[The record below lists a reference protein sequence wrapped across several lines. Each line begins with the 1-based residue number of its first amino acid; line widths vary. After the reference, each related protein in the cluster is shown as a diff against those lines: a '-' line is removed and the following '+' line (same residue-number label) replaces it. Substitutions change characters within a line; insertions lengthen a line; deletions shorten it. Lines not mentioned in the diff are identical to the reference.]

1 MIEHLVLSG
10 AATNGLIQVGLLN
23 HLMDTNF
30 FKLKDIKSIYA
41 TSAGAIISILILLG
55 VSFTEIKEYFINRPW
70 QKFFDIDFKF
80 EEKGVFLSCYLYDMI
95 KPFIKAYDIPESYTL
110 LDLYN
115 KTSIDLHIFT
125 TKINGM
131 VLTDLNHVTHPSIT
145 IQQVITMTAAIPF
158 VFPPVKYENE
168 YYIDGGLVNRCP
180 LRSIEHHN
188 YDPTSILVID
198 ILEDSIVK
206 YNDESSMI
214 DLLIVLY
221 SNSMMIICSDMYN
234 EKFINYP
241 YYYRIISEN
250 IFNSNALEKFINT
263 IEYRQELYEKGYN
276 YLKNKTENL

>member
-10 AATNGLIQVGLLN
+10 AATNGLIQVGLLT
-23 HLMDTNF
+23 HLLENEIIHMKN
-30 FKLKDIKSIYA
+30 IKSIYA
-41 TSAGAIISILILLG
+41 TSAGAIISVLLLIG
-55 VSFTEIKEYFINRPW
+55 VSVTEIKEYFINRPW

-95 KPFIKAYDIPESYTL
+95 KPFIKAYDIPEPYTL

-115 KTSIDLHIFT
+115 KTGIDLHVFT

-131 VLTDLNHVTHPSIT
+131 VLTDLNHVTHPAIT
-145 IQQVITMTAAIPF
+145 IEQVITMTATIPF

-188 YDPTSILVID
+188 YDENSILVID
-198 ILEDSIVK
+198 IIEDAIVQ
-206 YNDESSMI
+206 YNDDSSMI
-214 DLLIVLY
+214 DLLHVIF
-221 SNSMMIICSDMYN
+221 SNSMMIISSDLYN

-241 YYYRIISEN
+241 YYYRVISEN
-250 IFNSNALEKFINT
+250 IFNSNALENFINN
-263 IEYRQELYEKGYN
+263 IEYRQELFVKGYN
-276 YLKNKTENL
+276 FLKKN